1 MDIHLELLILFAA
14 CGLVT
19 LIPRILPFLLMH
31 GLTLPRLLTEWLSFI
46 PICLLSALFFQNLLL
61 AQSDDYP
68 TLSSLHLAASVPTV
82 LVALTSKSLSFTV
95 ITGVMSMALIRFFL

>member
-1 MDIHLELLILFAA
+1 MEIRLELLILFAA

-46 PICLLSALFFQNLLL
+46 PVCLLSALFFQNLLV
-61 AQSDDYP
+61 AQNGGYP
-68 TLSSLHLAASVPTV
+68 TLSLLHLAASIPTV
-82 LVALTSKSLSFTV
+82 LVALTSKSLSWSV
-95 ITGVMSMALIRFFL
+95 IIGVISMATFRFVL